1 MPATN
6 ALKILGVAGP
16 FREPREPAFSYDYS
30 IQRPQW
36 PMPHAV
42 RVKVAIAEELD
53 VLRGKILGPVSGSP
67 GQQLLVSQ
75 LLTRKIADEKL
86 RIADQD
92 GLLSGR
98 ADVVV
103 APFAGPLAHLFPRLE
118 SWLDQHGEAVRIEIK
133 ERVKI

>member
-1 MPATN
+1 MPTTN

>member
-1 MPATN
+1 MATTN

-53 VLRGKILGPVSGSP
+53 VLRGKILGPVTGSP

-103 APFAGPLAHLFPRLE
+103 APFAGPLAHLFSRRE
-118 SWLDQHGEAVRIEIK
+118 SWINEHGEAVRIEIK

>member
-1 MPATN
+1 MATTN

-53 VLRGKILGPVSGSP
+53 VLRGKILGPVTGSP

-86 RIADQD
+86 RIADLD

-118 SWLDQHGEAVRIEIK
+118 SWINEHGEAVRIEIK
-133 ERVKI
+133 ERAKI

>member
-1 MPATN
+1 MATTN

-53 VLRGKILGPVSGSP
+53 VLRGKILGPVTGSP

-103 APFAGPLAHLFPRLE
+103 APFAGPLAHLYSRLE
-118 SWLDQHGEAVRIEIK
+118 SWINEHGEAVRIEIK

>member
-1 MPATN
+1 MATTN
-6 ALKILGVAGP
+6 ALKIIGVAGP
-16 FREPREPAFSYDYS
+16 FREPREPVFSYDYS

-53 VLRGKILGPVSGSP
+53 VLRDKILGSVSGSP

-118 SWLDQHGEAVRIEIK
+118 SWIDQHGEAVRIEIK
-133 ERVKI
+133 ERAKI

>member
-1 MPATN
+1 MATTN

-36 PMPHAV
+36 QMPHAV

-53 VLRGKILGPVSGSP
+53 VLRGKILGPVTGSP

-118 SWLDQHGEAVRIEIK
+118 SWINEHGEAVRIEIK
-133 ERVKI
+133 ERAKI

>member
-1 MPATN
+1 MATTN

-53 VLRGKILGPVSGSP
+53 VLRGKILGPVTGSP

-103 APFAGPLAHLFPRLE
+103 SPFAGPLAHLFARLE
-118 SWLDQHGEAVRIEIK
+118 SWINEHGEAVRIEIK

>member
-1 MPATN
+1 MATTN

-53 VLRGKILGPVSGSP
+53 VLRGKILGPVTGSP

-86 RIADQD
+86 RIADLD

-118 SWLDQHGEAVRIEIK
+118 SWINEHGEAVRIEIK

>member
-1 MPATN
+1 MATTN

-53 VLRGKILGPVSGSP
+53 VLRGKILGPVTGSP

-103 APFAGPLAHLFPRLE
+103 APFAGPLAHLFARLE
-118 SWLDQHGEAVRIEIK
+118 SWINEHCEAVRIEIK